1 MNAPRL
7 NRVQLAVQ
15 QRDGVTVVA
24 LVGVRQLRLKLAILA
39 IAIDNVFQRRFAQ
52 RRSLLVNPGQRP
64 VAGKGHAARVAGDLA
79 F

>member
-1 MNAPRL
+1 MNTPRL

-15 QRDGVTVVA
+15 QRDGVAVVT
-24 LVGVRQLRLKLAILA
+24 LVGVRQLRLKLAVFA
-39 IAIDNVFQRRFAQ
+39 IAVDNVFQRRFAQ
-52 RRSLLVNPGQRP
+52 RRGFLVNPGQRP